1 MIIVTGA
8 AGFIG
13 SNLLATLESRG
24 YQTLVACD
32 YLYRDTRWNNVARR
46 NLYDFVTPENLFDYL
61 NHHKNHVEVILHM
74 GAISSTAE
82 QNGDEILKHN
92 YRLSLDLFRWCGRH
106 RARFIYA
113 SSAATYGGGEHG
125 FLDSEA
131 HEYMAALRPLN
142 LYGWSKHAVDRT
154 ILNHVSQKDASHS
167 FAVPP
172 QWAGLKFFN
181 VYGPNE
187 YHKGS
192 QSSVIP
198 HFVRQI
204 QSTGTARLFKSMK
217 NDVPDGGQARDFVSV
232 HDVVNVMIW
241 LMEHPEYSG
250 LFNVGSGQAR
260 MFLDMARTIF
270 KALDQKENI
279 EFIPMPEAFAKHYQ
293 YFTEASMEKLR
304 SIGYSAPMTPLD
316 EGVKD
321 YIHSYLLKDD
331 PYR

>member
-24 YQTLVACD
+24 YSTLVACD
-32 YLYRDTRWNNVARR
+32 HLHSDERWNNVARR
-46 NLYDFVTPENLFDYL
+46 NLYDFVAPQDLFAYLDYHQ
-61 NHHKNHVEVILHM
+61 NNVDVIFHM
-74 GAISSTAE
+74 GALSSTAE
-82 QNGDEILKHN
+82 RDGDAVLKNN
-92 YRLSLDLFRWCGRH
+92 YRLSLDLFQWCGRH
-106 RARFIYA
+106 RARLIYA

-131 HEYMAALRPLN
+131 PEYMAALRPLN
-142 LYGWSKHAVDRT
+142 LYGWSKHALDRT
-154 ILNHVSQKDASHS
+154 ILQHASQKDISLS
-167 FAVPP
+167 FAAPP

-187 YHKGS
+187 HHKGS

-217 NDVPDGGQARDFVSV
+217 DGIPDGGQARDFVSV

-241 LMEHPEYSG
+241 LMNNPEHSG
-250 LFNVGSGQAR
+250 IFNVGSGKAR
-260 MFLDMARTIF
+260 TFLDMARSIF
-270 KALDQKENI
+270 KALDMPENI
-279 EFIPMPEAFAKHYQ
+279 EFIPLPDAFAKHYQ
-293 YFTEASMEKLR
+293 YFTEASMDKLR
-304 SIGYSAPMTPLD
+304 SIGCDVPMMSLE
-316 EGVKD
+316 EGVAD
-321 YIHSYLLKDD
+321 YIHTYLLQDD

>member
-13 SNLLATLESRG
+13 SNLLAALDARG
-24 YQTLVACD
+24 DSSVVACD
-32 YLYRDTRWNNVARR
+32 YLHSDDRWNNLARR
-46 NLYDFVTPENLFDYL
+46 NLYDFIAPDNLFDYL
-61 NHHKNHVEVILHM
+61 DSHKNNVRMIFHM

-82 QNGDEILKHN
+82 RNGDEILRNN
-92 YRLSLDLFRWCGRH
+92 YRLSLDLFQWCGRH

-113 SSAATYGGGEHG
+113 SSAATYGAGEHG

-131 HEYMAALRPLN
+131 PEYMGALRPLN

-154 ILNHVSQKDASHS
+154 VLQHVSQKDISQS
-167 FAVPP
+167 FAAPP

-187 YHKGS
+187 MHKGS

-204 QSTGTARLFKSMK
+204 QSTGTARLFKSMR
-217 NDVPDGGQARDFVSV
+217 DGVADGGQARDFVSV
-232 HDVVNVMIW
+232 HDVVNVMLW
-241 LMEHPEYSG
+241 LMDNPEHSG
-250 LFNVGSGQAR
+250 LFNVGSGRAR
-260 MFLDMARTIF
+260 TFLDMAQIIF
-270 KALDQKENI
+270 KSLNQPEHI
-279 EFIPMPEAFAKHYQ
+279 EFVPLPEAFAKHYQ
-293 YFTEASMEKLR
+293 YFTEASMDKLK
-304 SIGYSAPMTPLD
+304 SLGYDHSPTTLE
-316 EGVKD
+316 EGVED
-321 YIHSYLLKDD
+321 YIRTYLLHDD